1 MENLKDYFDQQKT
14 SERAFN
20 IFRVLH
26 EETDER
32 RLHSRFISYLL
43 SKPEFLKLFLER
55 VGIKDFET
63 DKYKVKPDST
73 DKSEYENID
82 ILIYNA
88 HKAIIIENK
97 IFAGESNLQ
106 DQKEG
111 YKGQLERYFNTIKTG
126 TNKDGKLIEIGKKEV
141 VSVIY
146 LTLDRHGPSVVS
158 LGKGKSPREELKPID
173 YPNEIKDWLD
183 ACIAK
188 TAEAEVDLQASIL
201 QYRTLVVEL
210 SSDLK
215 QAKEN
220 KERISGDIENAWQLQ
235 DKEKYFSE
243 KCFNVFRHV
252 KWHTVAD
259 FFNELSEAM
268 NDATNKK
275 LPEPKDITKVTH
287 KQNGK
292 ANTKLI
298 LKFTYDEQKLQI
310 VNDRKGF
317 TLGNLETRMW
327 APFSGKVHFGDKKFP
342 IKDIKFCDFSNEA
355 TFRMINAPYRKRVIE
370 ELIEELINEAKE
382 KISKA

>member
-14 SERAFN
+14 SEGAFN

-26 EETDER
+26 EETDEK
-32 RLHSRFISYLL
+32 RLHSRFISFLL
-43 SKPEFLKLFLER
+43 SYPDFLRLFLEK
-55 VGIKDFET
+55 VGLKNFET
-63 DKYKVKPDST
+63 DNCIVRPKIT
-73 DKSEYENID
+73 DKSEYEDID
-82 ILIYNA
+82 ILLYNC
-88 HKAIIIENK
+88 KQAIIIENK

-106 DQKEG
+106 DQEEG
-111 YKGQLERYFNTIKTG
+111 YNGQLERYFNTIKTG
-126 TNKDGKLIEIGKKEV
+126 INKDRNRIEIGNRKV

-158 LGKGKSPREELKPID
+158 LGKGKSPREKLKLID

-220 KERISGDIENAWQLQ
+220 KERISGDIEKAWQLQ
-235 DKEKYFSE
+235 DKEKYFS
-243 KCFNVFRHV
+243 KNCFNVFKHV
-252 KWHTVAD
+252 KWQTVAD

-298 LKFTYDEQKLQI
+298 LKFTYGGQDLQI
-310 VNDRKGF
+310 VNDTKGF
-317 TLGNLETRMW
+317 TLGNLTMKKWDHFYGKFEFEKKG
-327 APFSGKVHFGDKKFP
+327 FS
-342 IKDIKFCDFSNEA
+342 INDIKFCDFSNEA
-355 TFRMINAPYRKRVIE
+355 TFRMINEPYRKQVIE
-370 ELIEELINEAKE
+370 ELIKETKE
-382 KISKA
+382 KYQRLENKF